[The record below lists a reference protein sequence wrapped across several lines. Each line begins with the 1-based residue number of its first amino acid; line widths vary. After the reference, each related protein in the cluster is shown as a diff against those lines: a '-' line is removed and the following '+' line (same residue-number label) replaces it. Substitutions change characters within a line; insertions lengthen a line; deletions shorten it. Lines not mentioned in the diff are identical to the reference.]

1 MPVIRLTLTGWGDL
15 ATVYPLI
22 QTVEQ
27 TVEQIV
33 PIDQTREW
41 VNLLLLLVLI
51 RPVGPK
57 LGIKRTSPAPPNQSN
72 TL

>member
-1 MPVIRLTLTGWGDL
+1 MPVIGLTISGWGGL

-33 PIDQTREW
+33 PVDQTRER

-51 RPVGPK
+51 
-57 LGIKRTSPAPPNQSN
+57 
-72 TL
+72 

>member
-1 MPVIRLTLTGWGDL
+1 MPVARLILTGWGGL
-15 ATVYPLI
+15 ATVYLLI

-33 PIDQTREW
+33 PVDQTRER

-51 RPVGPK
+51 
-57 LGIKRTSPAPPNQSN
+57 
-72 TL
+72 